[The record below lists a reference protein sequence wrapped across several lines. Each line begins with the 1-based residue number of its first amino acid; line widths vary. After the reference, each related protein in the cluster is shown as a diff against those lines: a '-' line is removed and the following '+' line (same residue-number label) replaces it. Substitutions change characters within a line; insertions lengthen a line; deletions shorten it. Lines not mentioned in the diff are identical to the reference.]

1 MLVCELKQAIV
12 AIKPIDLMI
21 PIKLY
26 SFSVFFA
33 IVENTNWINALFLIF
48 LVLFS
53 FPFSSFSWA
62 KQTHQVIICQALQ
75 QQALLWNSV
84 FNQQHSTFREFK

>member
-33 IVENTNWINALFLIF
+33 IVENKLDQHF
-48 LVLFS
+48 
-53 FPFSSFSWA
+53 
-62 KQTHQVIICQALQ
+62 
-75 QQALLWNSV
+75 V
-84 FNQQHSTFREFK
+84 FNILGILFFSLLLFMSQADTSSHYLPSIAEAGPFLKLCL

>member
-33 IVENTNWINALFLIF
+33 IVENTNWINTLFLIF
-48 LVLFS
+48 LVFFS
-53 FPFSSFSWA
+53 FPFSFSWA

-75 QQALLWNSV
+75 KQALLWNSV

>member
-33 IVENTNWINALFLIF
+33 IVENTNWINTLFLIF
-48 LVLFS
+48 LVFFS
-53 FPFSSFSWA
+53 FPFYFSWA

>member
-26 SFSVFFA
+26 SFSVVFA
-33 IVENTNWINALFLIF
+33 IVENTNWINTLFLIF
-48 LVLFS
+48 LVFFS
-53 FPFSSFSWA
+53 FPFSFS
-62 KQTHQVIICQALQ
+62 
-75 QQALLWNSV
+75 
-84 FNQQHSTFREFK
+84 

>member
-33 IVENTNWINALFLIF
+33 IVENTNWMNTLFLIF
-48 LVLFS
+48 LVFFS
-53 FPFSSFSWA
+53 FPFSFSWA

>member
-33 IVENTNWINALFLIF
+33 IVENTNWINTLFLTF
-48 LVLFS
+48 LVFFS
-53 FPFSSFSWA
+53 FPFSFSWA